1 MDDNESVI
9 RRFIA
14 DWSSLDAD
22 KLVEYFTDDGV
33 YHNMPSQPVAGR
45 AKLRRF
51 IGAFLAGWERTDWQ
65 ILNLVGRGDIVIAE
79 RLDRTVVAG
88 KPVDLPC
95 CGVFELR
102 GGKIAVWR
110 DYFDLATYTRAV
122 G

>member
-22 KLVEYFTDDGV
+22 RLVEYFTDDGV

>member
-1 MDDNESVI
+1 VDDNESVI
-9 RRFIA
+9 RLFIA